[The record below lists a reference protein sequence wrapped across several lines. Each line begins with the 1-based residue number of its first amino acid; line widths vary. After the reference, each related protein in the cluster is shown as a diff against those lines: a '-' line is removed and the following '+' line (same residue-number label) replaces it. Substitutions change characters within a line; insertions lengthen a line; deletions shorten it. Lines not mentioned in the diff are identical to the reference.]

1 MRCKIDERRMR
12 KGKKTN
18 VHNCLQV
25 SLSLYVKKTIEN
37 CDKKR
42 WLCMAGSEHGEHFY
56 WLRFKKDLSL
66 NTAVYATL

>member
-1 MRCKIDERRMR
+1 MYITVYKYL
-12 KGKKTN
+12 
-18 VHNCLQV
+18 CLF
-25 SLSLYVKKTIEN
+25 YVKKTIEN